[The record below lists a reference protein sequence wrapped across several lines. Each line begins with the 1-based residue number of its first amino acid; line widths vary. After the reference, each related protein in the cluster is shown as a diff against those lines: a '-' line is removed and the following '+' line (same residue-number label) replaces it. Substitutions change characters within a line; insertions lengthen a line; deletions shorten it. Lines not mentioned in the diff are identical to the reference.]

1 MDPVS
6 KNRPLSASGD
16 TPASR
21 LMAAL
26 DLMELGFEL
35 KRQGLKREMPLASE
49 AEIDERLQLWI
60 LE

>member
-1 MDPVS
+1 MNQIIENQPS
-6 KNRPLSASGD
+6 IESAD

-21 LMAAL
+21 FLAAL

-35 KRQGLKREMPLASE
+35 KRQSLKREMPLASE
-49 AEIDERLQLWI
+49 AEIDARLQLWI

>member
-1 MDPVS
+1 MNQIIE
-6 KNRPLSASGD
+6 NRPRSDSGD

-21 LMAAL
+21 LLAAL

-35 KRQGLKREMPLASE
+35 KRQSLKREMPLAGE
-49 AEIDERLQLWI
+49 VEIDAKLQLWI